1 MKLPHKVRIKSKVS
15 YSVVWSDKVSDNDDL
30 RGLCEMDKRQITILH
45 GMSDTE
51 TIKTLIHEV
60 FHAMEFEY
68 QLEIKHKTVH
78 ALEEA
83 VLKLLKLN
91 KWID

>member
-1 MKLPHKVRIKSKVS
+1 M
-15 YSVVWSDKVSDNDDL
+15 
-30 RGLCEMDKRQITILH
+30 EKRQITILH